1 MNKGP
6 LSPHEIEAL
15 ARISVLEYLVAQLFN
30 MQYRARDLPLRKQKE
45 DHRKAKAIFKRQ
57 TFPAFDAAQSD
68 QLAAEMD
75 TALESDLE
83 LIEQLFELY
92 SKANARQKPSN

>member
-30 MQYRARDLPLRKQKE
+30 MQYRARGLAPLRKQK
-45 DHRKAKAIFKRQ
+45 RGSPKSQGYFQK
-57 TFPAFDAAQSD
+57 TNFPC
-68 QLAAEMD
+68 L
-75 TALESDLE
+75 
-83 LIEQLFELY
+83 
-92 SKANARQKPSN
+92 